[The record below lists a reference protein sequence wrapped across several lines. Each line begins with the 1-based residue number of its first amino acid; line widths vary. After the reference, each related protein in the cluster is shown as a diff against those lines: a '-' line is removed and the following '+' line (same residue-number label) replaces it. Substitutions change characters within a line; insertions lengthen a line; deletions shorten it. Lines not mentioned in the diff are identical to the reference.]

1 MPEPG
6 RPITQVLRK
15 VNGLT
20 QDVTHLQAR
29 VHVRTDRVHLH
40 RTGKHVTL
48 TNPNRRTRLIAGS
61 TAGALAVA
69 GAVLTASP
77 AAAGPSCDNRNNNT
91 VAKLTECVTVD
102 GVLEHQKAFQAIADA
117 NGDTRASGTPGY
129 DASADYVQ
137 QRLEASG
144 YTVSRQEFRF
154 PFFELF
160 DSAFSQVSPD
170 PATYAA
176 GTDYAVMT
184 YSANGDV
191 TAVAEFVDV
200 VIPPGPTPNS
210 NTSGCEAADFADFE
224 AGKIALLQRG
234 TCAFGVKVQN
244 AADAGAVAAVVFNEG
259 QPGRDGVLAGTLGAP
274 GEIPAIGI
282 PHQLGTQL
290 DGDTLR
296 VSVDAIS
303 EFRTTEN
310 VLAELPGRTS
320 DNVVMA
326 GAHLDSVPAG
336 PGINDNGSG
345 SAAIL
350 DVAESMAKVKP
361 DNTVRFA
368 WWGAEELGLL
378 GSNYYVGQLTAQQKE
393 DIALY
398 LNFDMV
404 GSPNFARF
412 IYDGDQSDFV
422 ATAPVPDGSAQ
433 IEYVLEDFYEQRGLF
448 YEGTEFSGRSDYQA
462 FINNGI
468 PSGGLFTGAE
478 GIKQPYQQ
486 EVYGGEAGVA
496 YDPNYHQAGDTIG
509 NLDLGVLD
517 QNSDA
522 IAYAVLTLAYTTER
536 VNGDRGQPVPG
547 GTFQGDPTARDYRV
561 PSGGPAGGGG
571 LTPGHDHDHDHGGET
586 A

>member
-1 MPEPG
+1 M
-6 RPITQVLRK
+6 TS
-15 VNGLT
+15 T
-20 QDVTHLQAR
+20 T
-29 VHVRTDRVHLH
+29 
-40 RTGKHVTL
+40 
-48 TNPNRRTRLIAGS
+48 PNRRTRLIAGS

-117 NGDTRASGTPGY
+117 NGDNRASGTPGY

-137 QRLEASG
+137 QRLEAAG
-144 YTVSRQEFRF
+144 YEVIRQAFDF
-154 PFFELF
+154 PFFELR
-160 DSAFSQVSPD
+160 DSSFSRVTPT
-170 PATYAA
+170 ATTYEE
-176 GTDYAVMT
+176 GTDYVPMT
-184 YSANGDV
+184 YTGGGTVDDGVV
-191 TAVAEFVDV
+191 TPVDL
-200 VIPPGPTPNS
+200 GS
-210 NTSGCEAADFADFE
+210 GTSGCEAADFVAFP
-224 AGKIALLQRG
+224 AGSVALVQRG
-234 TCAFGVKVQN
+234 TCAFAIKATN
-244 AADAGAVAAVVFNEG
+244 AEAAGATAVVVANNVEG
-259 QPGRDGVLAGTLGAP
+259 PLNGTLGAP
-274 GEIPAIGI
+274 GIRIPVIGV
-282 PHQLGTQL
+282 PTALGQELGVAGTTVDL
-290 DGDTLR
+290 A
-296 VSVDAIS
+296 VDATS
-303 EFRTTEN
+303 ETRTTEN

-326 GAHLDSVPAG
+326 GAHLDSVLAG

-378 GSNYYVGQLTAQQKE
+378 GSTEYVESLTPEQLS

-412 IYDGDQSDFV
+412 IYDGDQSDFE
-422 ATAPVPDGSAQ
+422 ATAPVPDGSEQ

-478 GIKQPYQQ
+478 GIKQAYQA
-486 EVYGGEAGVA
+486 EAYGGTAGLA
-496 YDPNYHQAGDTIG
+496 YDPNYHQAGDTID
-509 NLDLGVLD
+509 NLDLTALD

-536 VNGDRGQPVPG
+536 VNGDRGTPVPG
-547 GTFQGDPTARDYRV
+547 GTFEGDPTARDYRI

-571 LTPGHDHDHDHGGET
+571 LTPGHDHDHGGET